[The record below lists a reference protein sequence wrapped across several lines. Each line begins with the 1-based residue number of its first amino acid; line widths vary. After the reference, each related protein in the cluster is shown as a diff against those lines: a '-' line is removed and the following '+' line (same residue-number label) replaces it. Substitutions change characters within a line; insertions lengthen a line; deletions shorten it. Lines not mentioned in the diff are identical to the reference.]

1 MQTQI
6 DMHLFVQ
13 LWTYFYELE
22 NRSPE
27 EQKLFEELDIK
38 ADKIIAREL
47 FSRFKRA
54 PSAEE
59 RNSARL
65 EYMRHVNSTRF
76 Q

>member
-6 DMHLFVQ
+6 DMNLFVRV
-13 LWTYFYELE
+13 WSYFYELE

-27 EQKLFEELDIK
+27 EQRIFEELDTK

-54 PSAEE
+54 ATEEE
-59 RNSARL
+59 RNIARI
-65 EYMRHVNSTRF
+65 EYLQHRN
-76 Q
+76 QL

>member
-6 DMHLFVQ
+6 DMNLFVRV
-13 LWTYFYELE
+13 WTYFYELK

-27 EQKLFEELDIK
+27 EQRIFEELDAK

-54 PSAEE
+54 ATEEE
-59 RNSARL
+59 RNIART
-65 EYMRHVNSTRF
+65 EYLQHRN
-76 Q
+76 QL

>member
-22 NRSPE
+22 SRSPE
-27 EQKLFEELDIK
+27 EQRIFEELDVK

-54 PSAEE
+54 ATEEE
-59 RNSARL
+59 RNAARI
-65 EYMRHVNSTRF
+65 EYMQHRN
-76 Q
+76 QL

>member
-1 MQTQI
+1 MHTQI

-13 LWTYFYELE
+13 LWTYFYKIE

-27 EQKLFEELDIK
+27 EQRIFDELDIK

-54 PSAEE
+54 PTEEE
-59 RNSARL
+59 RNAARI
-65 EYMRHVNSTRF
+65 EYMQHRN
-76 Q
+76 QL